1 LYHRVKARSLRS
13 RPLRGAFGDLDCDDF
28 LSGADNGVGHTLEV
42 VMNTHE
48 DYCQLRYIENK
59 RQWQIRQPINSWVGE
74 WEWVDIPRDNVLSLL
89 EIRVPFRIV

>member
-1 LYHRVKARSLRS
+1 
-13 RPLRGAFGDLDCDDF
+13 
-28 LSGADNGVGHTLEV
+28 
-42 VMNTHE
+42 MNTHE